1 VIPNQKLLSIV
12 DRTTSLIDAFKIA
25 DDVLY
30 QATKGISDL
39 ISVHGLVNLDF
50 ADVKTIMTEMGDALM
65 GTGYGDGDNRAVTAA
80 DNAIHSPLLDDISIV
95 GAKGILINITG
106 GEDMTLYDVNDATQ
120 TIYDAV
126 GENVETNIIF
136 GAVTDKAM
144 NGKISVTV
152 IATGFNE
159 DKLEK
164 KKEDRNNAMF
174 GMKIAGNKN
183 KNEIQPEQMSIV
195 LPASNRQEEAA
206 ESIELADS
214 KETAVSTEAMAFDE
228 TQKAVVNALGS
239 SSATQDFSV
248 FLKKETMKKDPHFV
262 VSKGNIIEHY
272 EDDMDVP
279 TFLRKQMQ

>member
-1 VIPNQKLLSIV
+1 
-12 DRTTSLIDAFKIA
+12 
-25 DDVLY
+25 
-30 QATKGISDL
+30 
-39 ISVHGLVNLDF
+39 
-50 ADVKTIMTEMGDALM
+50 M

-174 GMKIAGNKN
+174 GMKITGNKN

-195 LPASNRQEEAA
+195 LPASNRQEESV
-206 ESIELADS
+206 ESIASADS
-214 KETAVSTEAMAFDE
+214 KETAVSAEAMSFDE

-239 SSATQDFSV
+239 ASATQDFSV